1 MAEKELRRELDD
13 MVRELREIR
22 EELKPRLAEL
32 MEIGKPVALAL
43 AGLIGLKIGLK
54 ILRWTLSLLWRNLL
68 VIAAVAAF
76 AFVRYNQVKKRKAG
90 GSSIGGGSG
99 TV

>member
-1 MAEKELRRELDD
+1 MAEKKLRRELDD
-13 MVRELREIR
+13 LVRELMELR
-22 EELKPRLAEL
+22 EELKPRLSEL
-32 MEIGKPVALAL
+32 MEVGKPVGLVL

-54 ILRWTLSLLWRNLL
+54 LLRWTLSLLWRNLP
-68 VIAAVAAF
+68 VMAAVAVF
-76 AFVRYNQVKKRKAG
+76 ALVRYNQVKKRKAG